1 MSLCAEE
8 MRGSS
13 WRGSATASATTWLDS
28 RCVDVCGCAQA
39 CQCVCFCALCLCC
52 LCGCVACMLVR
63 SSKWRVINAISLSLV
78 AHGMPFHPPP
88 PHRPS
93 HHRCQSKVTAR
104 SWRCCWT
111 CWWISWHH
119 SVSGLIR
126 PCCLPRPNTAPPFV
140 GPLAGVSSRS
150 QPVLCTVS
158 HPTHF
163 TADSPSPPHTHALFP
178 HHKCQSKVTASAPPY
193 SIIHCP
199 LCC

>member
-104 SWRCCWT
+104 SCQCCWI

-119 SVSGLIR
+119 SVCGL
-126 PCCLPRPNTAPPFV
+126 TALLSWQRRLSVSMPTSP
-140 GPLAGVSSRS
+140 SSR
-150 QPVLCTVS
+150 CTS
-158 HPTHF
+158 GPCTG
-163 TADSPSPPHTHALFP
+163 
-178 HHKCQSKVTASAPPY
+178 QR
-193 SIIHCP
+193 
-199 LCC
+199 